1 MNQIDAIDRKHL
13 LCARMKLHHLTA
25 LVAIAEEG
33 SFTGAATVLEIS
45 QSSLSHAI
53 ADLEAELGVPLLV
66 RGRHGARLT
75 EVGRRAVMHARQ
87 AIAAMESI
95 RGEAESARGM
105 LSGRVRIG
113 SIPSAAVALLPK
125 VVAHLSRQHPGIE
138 VVLLAESSQGM
149 DQLREWLHNGTI
161 DIAVAELPLAET
173 KTVPLLDDEFC
184 AIVAASSKL
193 ASRRQLAI
201 RDLAAEPFVMS
212 RYVSERLLHPAYA
225 AEHVEPNVKFDVQD
239 LATLVSLVR
248 EGLGVSA
255 VPRIAFP
262 ETPPG
267 VVLLPLLPRIRRQL
281 GFALNSWDH
290 RPPALSAF
298 IGALQELSAGNRRR

>member
-1 MNQIDAIDRKHL
+1 
-13 LCARMKLHHLTA
+13 MKLHHLTA

-33 SFTGAATVLEIS
+33 SFTAAANALEIS

-53 ADLEAELGVPLLV
+53 ADLEGELGVSLLL
-66 RGRHGARLT
+66 RGRQGARLT

-87 AIAAMESI
+87 AISALESI
-95 RGEAESARGM
+95 RGEAASARGM

-113 SIPSAAVALLPK
+113 SIPSVAVALLPK

-149 DQLREWLHNGTI
+149 DQLREWLRNGTI
-161 DIAVAELPLAET
+161 DIAVAELPLPET
-173 KTVPLLDDEFC
+173 KTVPLMDDEFC

-193 ASRRQLAI
+193 ASRRHLAI
-201 RDLAAEPFVMS
+201 RDLAAEPFIMS
-212 RYVSERLLHPAYA
+212 RYVSERLLQPAYV
-225 AEHVEPNVKFDVQD
+225 AENVAPNVKFDVQD

-267 VVLLPLLPRIRRQL
+267 VLLLPLLPRIRRQL
-281 GFALNSWDH
+281 GFALNSWDR

-298 IGALQELSAGNRRR
+298 ISALQELSAGNRRR